1 MKKKFPVILAVF
13 LTVGAPL
20 EANPVERACNSSD
33 RSAANARL
41 CSCIGGVARA
51 TLSRSDMRQAA
62 RFFRDPARA
71 EEMRMSDRRS
81 DEAFWDRYSDF
92 GDAAAAQCS

>member
-1 MKKKFPVILAVF
+1 MKKKFPVFLALF

-20 EANPVERACNSSD
+20 EANPIERACNGSD
-33 RSAANARL
+33 RSAANPQL

-51 TLSRSDMRQAA
+51 TLSRRDMRQAA

-71 EEMRMSDRRS
+71 EEMRMSERRS

>member
-1 MKKKFPVILAVF
+1 MKKQFPVFLAIF
-13 LTVGAPL
+13 LTIGAPL
-20 EANPVERACNSSD
+20 DANPVERACNRSD

-51 TLSRSDMRQAA
+51 TLSRRDMRQAA

-71 EEMRMSDRRS
+71 EEMRMSDRSR
-81 DEAFWDRYSDF
+81 DEAFWDRYSEF
-92 GDAAAAQCS
+92 GEAAESQCS